1 MGTLLSNGQA
11 SKVNAYKSKYQLLAI
26 LYLTGSNPTS
36 VIRSIAFGPV
46 KVTAAY

>member
-26 LYLTGSNPTS
+26 LYLTGSNRANS
-36 VIRSIAFGPV
+36 RHWKG
-46 KVTAAY
+46 